1 MCRGAISQVRVG
13 NLASLAKTSAR
24 TQRGEMPL
32 DRPAPQILQLTL
44 TPTSGNSLATTIA
57 LTIGPAS
64 GSAVHASTADALTLR
79 VVASGPSSVAVVF
92 GGPPSMPLKAKAS
105 PAPGMSFFKGFMAF
119 LGFQSCF
126 LEKE

>member
-1 MCRGAISQVRVG
+1 MISCCKFRDEGSNSRRQQA
-13 NLASLAKTSAR
+13 LA
-24 TQRGEMPL
+24 EMPL
-32 DRPAPQILQLTL
+32 DDRPAPQILQLTL

-92 GGPPSMPLKAKAS
+92 GGPPSMPFKAKAS
-105 PAPGMSFFKGFMAF
+105 PALGTSFFKGFMAF

>member
-1 MCRGAISQVRVG
+1 
-13 NLASLAKTSAR
+13 
-24 TQRGEMPL
+24 MPL
-32 DRPAPQILQLTL
+32 DDRPAPQILQLTL

-64 GSAVHASTADALTLR
+64 GSAVHASTAAALTLR